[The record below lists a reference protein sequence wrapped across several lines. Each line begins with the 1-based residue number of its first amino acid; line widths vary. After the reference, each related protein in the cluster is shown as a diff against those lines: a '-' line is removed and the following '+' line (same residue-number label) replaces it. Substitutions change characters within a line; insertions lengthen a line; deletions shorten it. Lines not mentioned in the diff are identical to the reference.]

1 MPIPLRFRAPFRA
14 DQFYYLNFLSIDGLL
29 LFRTSQHRKVFIKNC
44 HLFLHPFATFWA
56 YSFLPNQAHLVI
68 KCKEDHLIKEELSWI
83 PYRDRTRSMLSFIK
97 ESSSELFNSM
107 MERQVNRMLVSYVN
121 SYNYMEERKGG
132 LFQKPFRRIWLS
144 DMEALKEAVL
154 FVHTCAQKEGVVLD
168 YRAHPYHSH
177 DEIVRKS
184 SALVDTQSV
193 MLLFESPETYR
204 LAHLKYADQHIT
216 DLKQ

>member
-1 MPIPLRFRAPFRA
+1 MPIPVRFRAPFLV
-14 DQFYYLNFLSIDGLL
+14 DQFYHLIFLSIDGLL
-29 LFRTSQHRKVFIKNC
+29 LFRTTQHRKVFIKNC
-44 HLFLHPFATFWA
+44 HLFLQPFATFWA
-56 YSFLPNQAHLVI
+56 YSFLPNQAHFVI
-68 KCKEDHLIKEELSWI
+68 KCKGENEIKEELSWV

-97 ESSSELFNSM
+97 EPSSELFNAM

-144 DMEALKEAVL
+144 DMEALKETVL

-168 YRAHPYHSH
+168 YRAHQYHSH

-184 SALVDTQSV
+184 SVLVDTQSV
-193 MLLFESPETYR
+193 MLLFESPEIYR
-204 LAHLKYADQHIT
+204 SAHLKYADQNMNR
-216 DLKQ
+216 LS